1 MARRSIWDDEDKD
14 QETAANNGGWGTQA
28 DVDPSAPEVHPE
40 RPTTILDQLRTAE
53 PKIQTVRDRSW
64 ESENPP
70 RTYRK
75 VPKQIR
81 DTVNE
86 IAATYGYNASQIAQ
100 AFLEYALV
108 CYSRND
114 FELEL
119 ELDKNG
125 LTLMPGGWSDE
136 KKPIWAES
144 TWSSNPPKKR
154 KKHRRKNGTPLYK
167 QRVHFRLSPGLI
179 AQIDEVCETQRGP
192 NGSLI
197 SRTYHDGEVVARF
210 LTFSIEAYNAGNLV
224 LKEPEDAQL
233 QKCAD

>member
-86 IAATYGYNASQIAQ
+86 FAATYGYNASQIAQ

-125 LTLMPGGWSDE
+125 LTLMRGGWSDE

-144 TWSSNPPKKR
+144 TWRSNPPKK
-154 KKHRRKNGTPLYK
+154 KKRRRKNGTPLYK
-167 QRVHFRLSPGLI
+167 QRVHFRLSPDLI
-179 AQIDEVCETQRGP
+179 EQIDEVCETRRGTD
-192 NGSLI
+192 GDLI

-210 LTFSIEAYNAGNLV
+210 LTFSIEAYNTGKVSLRETENV
-224 LKEPEDAQL
+224 
-233 QKCAD
+233 